1 MTVLLLLVLAV
12 LPLLTQAFDQRYL
25 LSIGTRIV
33 IWAIAAISLNM
44 ILGYGGMVSFGH
56 AMFFG
61 IGGYAVGILA
71 AHGDRQR
78 LDPMAGRAS
87 WPRPCGPP

>member
-1 MTVLLLLVLAV
+1 MMAAWRTPRGLATVLVLLVLAI

-44 ILGYGGMVSFGH
+44 ILGSVSYTH
-56 AMFFG
+56 LTLPTKR
-61 IGGYAVGILA
+61 IV
-71 AHGDRQR
+71 
-78 LDPMAGRAS
+78 
-87 WPRPCGPP
+87 